1 MAANSTAARDATR
14 RSLEGDAATAKGRAP
29 PAEDRRAALQPS
41 QVARTLEGA
50 TPAASQESA
59 EGTDADRRLRAA
71 AQLGYGAAALAVFVG
86 WLYTR
91 YYPIVDAQ
99 NGFGYWLGI
108 LGASLMATL
117 LLYPLRKRLRF
128 MHALGATRHWFR
140 MHMIF
145 GVLGPVLILYHCN
158 FSFGSLNDTVA
169 LACTLLVAISG
180 LVGRYVYA
188 KVHVDLDGHRASL
201 GQLSA
206 KARITSA
213 ERTQA
218 AALVPQLLERL
229 TAYDAIVLT
238 PPRSTLA
245 SLLLPPKLAIQTRWT
260 AARLIWYANRQLR
273 LQARRSPIV
282 RAERPRLKRAVARFV
297 REHLRRV
304 RRVAELSSYERMFSV
319 WHVFHLPFFYM
330 LVVAALIHVLAVHM
344 Y

>member
-1 MAANSTAARDATR
+1 LAGRGAAAPSGEAP
-14 RSLEGDAATAKGRAP
+14 AKGQP
-29 PAEDRRAALQPS
+29 PADDRRAPLAAS
-41 QVARTLEGA
+41 EVASTLEGSPA
-50 TPAASQESA
+50 TSEQPEVAQ
-59 EGTDADRRLRAA
+59 DRFVRMA
-71 AQLGYGAAALAVFVG
+71 AQLGYSIAALAVFVG

-108 LGASLMATL
+108 IGASLMATL
-117 LLYPLRKRLRF
+117 LLYPVRKRLRF

-140 MHMIF
+140 MHMIL
-145 GVLGPVLILYHCN
+145 GVVGPVLILYHCN

-169 LACTLLVAISG
+169 LTCTLLVALSG

-188 KVHVDLDGHRASL
+188 KVHIDLDGHRATL
-201 GQLSA
+201 GQLSS
-206 KARITSA
+206 KARITTTD
-213 ERTQA
+213 RTHA

-229 TAYDAIVLT
+229 TAYDAVVLT
-238 PPRSTLA
+238 PPQSTAA
-245 SLLLPPKLAIQTRWT
+245 SLLLPLRLSIQTRWT
-260 AARLIWYANRQLR
+260 AWRLIRYGSSQLR
-273 LQARRSPIV
+273 AQARRSPVI
-282 RAERPRLKRAVARFV
+282 RAERPRLQRAMARFV

-304 RRVAELSSYERMFSV
+304 RRVAELGSYERMFSM

>member
-1 MAANSTAARDATR
+1 MAVNSPVARDPGQR
-14 RSLEGDAATAKGRAP
+14 GSERGAAPAKGISLPIKDSRAP
-29 PAEDRRAALQPS
+29 LPPS
-41 QVARTLEGA
+41 QVAKTLEGA
-50 TPAASQESA
+50 PHASTQEPAEETAGE
-59 EGTDADRRLRAA
+59 RRLRTA
-71 AQLGYGAAALAVFVG
+71 AQVGYGVTALAVFVG

-108 LGASLMATL
+108 IGASLMATL
-117 LLYPLRKRLRF
+117 LLYPLRKRVRF

-140 MHMIF
+140 MHMVF
-145 GVLGPVLILYHCN
+145 GVLGPVLILYHSN

-201 GQLSA
+201 GELSA
-206 KARITSA
+206 KARITAADRS
-213 ERTQA
+213 QA

-229 TAYDAIVLT
+229 TAYDASVLT
-238 PPRSTLA
+238 PPQSTIA
-245 SLLLPPKLAIQTRWT
+245 SLLLPLKLAVQTRWT

-273 LQARRSPIV
+273 AQARRSPII
-282 RAERPRLKRAVARFV
+282 RAERARLQRAVARFV

-304 RRVAELSSYERMFSV
+304 RRVAELGSYERLFSV

>member
-1 MAANSTAARDATR
+1 VSANVTESPADPRTALA
-14 RSLEGDAATAKGRAP
+14 
-29 PAEDRRAALQPS
+29 PS
-41 QVARTLEGA
+41 QVARTLEGTQRA
-50 TPAASQESA
+50 GTDESA
-59 EGTDADRRLRAA
+59 EDTAAARRLRSAA
-71 AQLGYGAAALAVFVG
+71 EIGYGVAALAVFVG

-99 NGFGYWLGI
+99 HGFGYWLGI

-117 LLYPLRKRLRF
+117 LLYPLRKRVRF

-145 GVLGPVLILYHCN
+145 GVLGPVLILYHSN

-169 LACTLLVAISG
+169 LACTLLVATSG

-188 KVHVDLDGHRASL
+188 KVHVDLDGHRATL

-206 KARITSA
+206 KARITTA
-213 ERTQA
+213 DRPAA
-218 AALVPQLLERL
+218 AALVPQLLERM

-238 PPRSTLA
+238 PPQSTLA
-245 SLLLPPKLAIQTRWT
+245 SLLLPLKLAIQTRWT
-260 AARLIWYANRQLR
+260 GARLIWYARGQLR
-273 LQARRSPIV
+273 AQARRSPVV
-282 RAERPRLKRAVARFV
+282 RAERRRLQRAVARFV
-297 REHLRRV
+297 HEHLRRV
-304 RRVAELSSYERMFSV
+304 RRVAELGSYERLFSV

>member
-1 MAANSTAARDATR
+1 VP
-14 RSLEGDAATAKGRAP
+14 AKGSSVPAKDESAP
-29 PAEDRRAALQPS
+29 LAPS
-41 QVARTLEGA
+41 QVAHTLEDAPHAGMQE
-50 TPAASQESA
+50 PAEETAGE
-59 EGTDADRRLRAA
+59 RHLRTA
-71 AQLGYGAAALAVFVG
+71 AQLGYGVAALAVFVG

-108 LGASLMATL
+108 TGASLMATL
-117 LLYPLRKRLRF
+117 LLYPLRKRVRF
-128 MHALGATRHWFR
+128 MHVLGATRHWFR

-145 GVLGPVLILYHCN
+145 GVLGPVLILYHSN

-188 KVHVDLDGHRASL
+188 KVHVDLDGHRATL

-206 KARITSA
+206 KVRMTVTD
-213 ERTQA
+213 RPQA

-229 TAYDAIVLT
+229 TAYDASVLT
-238 PPRSTLA
+238 PPQGTIA
-245 SLLLPPKLAIQTRWT
+245 SLLLPLKLAVQTRW
-260 AARLIWYANRQLR
+260 AATRLIWYARGQLKA
-273 LQARRSPIV
+273 QARRSPAV
-282 RAERPRLKRAVARFV
+282 RAELPRLRRAMARFV

-304 RRVAELSSYERMFSV
+304 RRVAELGSYERMFSV

>member
-1 MAANSTAARDATR
+1 MAAPQTAARKSVGRGAPAAADAKR
-14 RSLEGDAATAKGRAP
+14 AKGQLPEDDERAP
-29 PAEDRRAALQPS
+29 LAPS
-41 QVARTLEGA
+41 EVASTLEGA
-50 TPAASQESA
+50 PAAA
-59 EGTDADRRLRAA
+59 EPADGSRGVRMA
-71 AQLGYGAAALAVFVG
+71 AQLGYASAGLAVFVG

-91 YYPIVDAQ
+91 YNAIVDAQ

-108 LGASLMATL
+108 VGASLMATL

-128 MHALGATRHWFR
+128 MHVLGATRHWFR

-169 LACTLLVAISG
+169 LSCTLLVALSG

-188 KVHVDLDGHRASL
+188 RVHVDLDGHRATL
-201 GQLSA
+201 GQLSS
-206 KARITSA
+206 KARITA
-213 ERTQA
+213 ADRTHA

-229 TAYDAIVLT
+229 TAYDAVVLT
-238 PPRSTLA
+238 PPKGTVA
-245 SLLLPPKLAIQTRWT
+245 SLLLPLKLAIQTRWAAWRLIRYGNAQLRVQ
-260 AARLIWYANRQLR
+260 AARSSVI
-273 LQARRSPIV
+273 
-282 RAERPRLKRAVARFV
+282 RAERPRLQRAMARFV
-297 REHLRRV
+297 REHLARV
-304 RRVAELSSYERMFSV
+304 RRVAELGSYERMFSM